1 VEAVSLG
8 LTLAVSA
15 GLIGCSG
22 GKAAAPA
29 APPPVPVLAA
39 AAERKD
45 VPLQVHAIGA
55 VESYSTVSVKTQV
68 TGELTG
74 VFFREGQDVKKG
86 DLLFSLDKRPFE
98 AELKKQEGNLARD
111 LAQARNARAQAKRY
125 EALWQTG
132 VVSKE
137 QFDQVQTSA
146 DALDAAVQAD
156 RAAVEDAKV
165 QLQYCT
171 LYSPINGR
179 TGSLIVHQG
188 NMIKA
193 NDNPPLVIIN
203 QVQPIY
209 TTFTVPEQFLP
220 EIKKFMAH
228 GKLRVAASAP
238 SETGAP
244 VLGTLTFVDNMVD
257 QTTGS
262 IKLKAEFSNGDRRLW
277 PGQFVNV
284 VLTLRTQLNVVV
296 VPSQAVQTGQQGTYV
311 FVIRP
316 DMTVESRLIVVGASS
331 DGQTVVQKGLE
342 AGERVVTDGQLRLV
356 PNSRVEIKTAGM
368 FQPPLDH
375 RAGQSPLPNRL
386 NPSQDAHPERVGGE

>member
-1 VEAVSLG
+1 
-8 LTLAVSA
+8 
-15 GLIGCSG
+15 
-22 GKAAAPA
+22 
-29 APPPVPVLAA
+29 VLAA